1 MRNALTI
8 LKKDPRFASL
18 LPYDRLR
25 ELGIEYISK
34 LSGNIWTDHNIHD
47 PGITILEILCYALTD
62 LGYRTR
68 LDFED
73 IVAPS
78 AGIGLEDNFFTP
90 EQILTCNPLTISDLR
105 KMLIDIEGVRNAWL
119 VPADEQ
125 ETPLFTG
132 CSPESLGY
140 SPRDLP
146 PLDCEEHLVTL
157 KEVKRE
163 VVLNGLYKVY
173 LDIDPILG
181 RQADACGEE
190 GAQAAAILREVNT
203 RLHRHRNLCEDYLE
217 ICVLK
222 DEEIGVCAD
231 LELKPD
237 ANPDE
242 VLGRVYE
249 VVEAFLSPRLPFYS
263 LPEMIAKGK
272 SLEEIFEGRPYTPS
286 YSPTE
291 ARHSHGFV
299 DMEELEKQELPSTL
313 FASDFYRIIMQ
324 VEGVRAIKSLSL
336 RNFLAGNPQTKGE
349 DWVLHLSNGHRPI
362 FSPERSAFNF
372 FKGVLR
378 LPIGNKTGVI
388 ERFRK
393 RLSDFRKS
401 KFPASRLDLS
411 IPYGQF
417 RADLPDYFSIQNEF
431 PLTYRIGKGQMPD
444 SATVERKVQAL
455 QLQGYLTFFDQL
467 LANYLYQLANIRKLF
482 SISQPGSGG
491 RATYFS
497 QSVDSMPEAHRIFRY
512 YRDQNSPPPTNQPLA
527 EAVKPYAHP
536 AERDFALR
544 QLATLFK
551 NANSGEDASLIEI
564 DESNGSYSFVIN
576 GSGGQPM
583 LRSVQQYPA
592 EREARNAAQT
602 VLFLGIFEQSYR
614 KINWPGTGTY
624 TFQIVDAPPG
634 YQEFLV
640 SIGES
645 EALYLRRRDQF
656 LSHLLARFGEQF
668 TEYVLLMYALNQK
681 EVDGDKV
688 IEDKSRFLSNYPAI
702 SRNRGKA
709 FDYTWK
715 DRIWDSSENI
725 SGIEQRVAGLMGL
738 ENWER
743 RYLNNFEVVLRD
755 QECVLY
761 IQDHRGAV
769 ILETLDSFND
779 IECGD
784 APPGPCEELC
794 LEQAKIKLQSLL
806 CDPRAYHPVDCETER
821 IYGLELIDDQGV
833 PFARFLKSFGT
844 EALRD
849 AYLSC
854 ILGFFCE
861 PENIV
866 ADTPKIGEGQYGF
879 RFLNERGE
887 TLLDSAGGYTSA
899 SEASKAAAILEDHAR
914 HPAKKLY
921 FFDNPNSLKNGFG
934 IKVSNKGLLNAQG
947 GITAVYPE
955 VFEEKD
961 TRDTRKQS
969 VKNYFN
975 ALLPLSAGIILKL
988 VSAEEG
994 FYFFLT
1000 ADDDETVYFKSSKSY
1015 PTEREACMAWIEFVP
1030 LARVEENYTDLTGNY
1045 AGGPHSFGVAKT
1057 YPDGTTEEVAFHP
1070 TGYTSLEKRSLR
1082 KKEVFEYV
1090 SAKKLGYD
1098 IHQSPTLYGW
1108 AFLEQETGDQ
1118 LLESI
1123 HRFKTEADARDAW
1136 TWFLAKGLREENYLI
1151 EPQAEGGFRILIFQE
1166 EDLPIAR
1173 SPVFEEWEESQAALD
1188 RLLSLLAEEA
1198 PPYQILQHAGK
1209 FYFVV
1214 HDQIGEASLI
1224 GQILYPTA
1232 QDAECAF
1239 YHFAYIAAVKA
1250 NYREVIEAGTCL
1262 YGFEVFENEV
1272 VLATHPHFYLEGQKN
1287 EIQKN
1292 LIDHIKANYLH
1303 FELADLP
1310 DSWHYE
1316 IWWQS
1321 CEGPCEP
1328 VLVEIGEHQTALAAK
1343 EAAQELLNHCKN
1355 LAIEPIQEADGYTF
1369 AVFLQGIAKARHPN
1383 FYATEAH
1390 RGKIMADAKTYLD
1403 FYRKLMHD
1411 EEYLIKKRARW
1422 KVCGEVGDDPA
1433 LFSAFRLT
1441 KTKQFLALHPRT
1453 YHSREERDQAKKDLL
1468 AAAKCGLLHYSELC
1482 LQGDRPVRKIGDKF
1496 HYELWS
1502 HHPESR
1508 LLWRSI
1514 EAYESREDAMEA
1526 FQANWMKILQSSQK
1540 EGNYQD
1546 PSAEFPYVRLL
1557 LNEQPSVFIPG
1568 SFPDA
1573 EAIFQA
1579 VQDRILFAGS
1589 YPVYAKGKGYAFRL
1603 VGEDGTTVLWE
1614 SAQTYGTLEE
1624 AWAQFRNFKALL
1636 KNSAHYRCIDIP
1648 DACLFRI
1655 GIQEILLEGATTY
1668 LDKFIAQT
1676 HAISGKTF
1684 PSKEEALAGLSE
1696 ARKISSKITYSKVG
1710 SAVVPVKLADG
1721 TSGYQ
1726 YQLIGKDPLKT
1737 ILWQS
1742 AAVFSSRPEA
1752 RKAYEEQY
1760 LGILDAGAGETAYQ
1774 LDKDIPTGRDQVFL
1788 VDENNAK
1795 LAFIPD
1801 DALPPGDLIQQ
1812 HLEFANRFPIRKIA
1826 DGSYIFRLEDPE
1838 NPGENYWQS
1847 PVSYRTY
1854 AQAERAFQEFR
1865 RFLGVEKAYC
1875 AVPGETP
1882 GEYRLVLQKLWLASD
1897 LEEPLAPDTQYEI
1910 CPVTGSPPYVELGG
1924 MEVKVSEICDPKND
1938 DPKLRYIS
1946 PAAWNKGLQNFL
1958 IYAIDEE
1965 LFYPYQDVQDC
1976 CCHSFRVVTDKY
1988 RVARNPRESHTPAE
2002 REQLRNWLYQYSLCH
2017 KDPIVEVP
2025 PAKVMA
2031 KDGKCYYY
2039 LEGEGKKLWRSYL
2052 GYETRPQA
2060 EKAFAEEVVSLF
2072 GFAREL
2078 DFYQLIK
2085 HNADGATCYQIG
2097 LTDRNNVLIAVSPQ
2111 FFTTPDE
2118 WNTAILERIMYAR
2131 RYPFY
2136 QYKGKFG
2143 FQCFSMVNL
2152 PDFTVPADPGDCHP
2166 EIVPEPKKDC
2176 PSVVG
2181 LINPDLRGEVI
2192 WESIYEYDTLN
2203 DAKCVFEAFHKEL
2216 LSDLDNY
2223 QRIQFEDCNLFGIEI
2238 THPNEVLATHPRC
2251 YATRREV
2258 MSAIERTRRCIN
2270 AEGFH
2275 LVEHLLLRPKEGISD
2290 DYTLQFYNLEPV
2302 SDCDDPLLSEVPY
2315 LLVNRQFS
2323 SQDGALGAMAEFKKV
2338 VLEKLE
2344 TFAGQTAGQAYTG
2357 LRTFLI
2363 QAGMPPVSV
2372 DPFLSIVAG
2381 LPMPP
2386 AGDDLLADIPP
2397 VENMQA
2403 NLEELGFL
2411 FNPADDIDPDLIMP
2425 NCPDCCHAEA
2435 LPAGEASADA
2445 CQDPKALLKSRIASC
2460 GGEKPEAEA
2469 KAPVEWYIPGADP
2482 YSFWTTVVLPY
2493 WPERFQNI
2501 NFRRFFEDTLR
2512 REFPAHIA
2520 IRICW
2525 LDPRQMIQFERFYRD
2540 WLEALSGQENCN
2552 IKQAQACLIKFLF
2565 DMKTVYPPA
2574 RLQRDG
2580 CTSGSGEPNAV
2591 LLDYTQLG

>member
-8 LKKDPRFASL
+8 LKEDKRFASL

-25 ELGIEYISK
+25 ELGIEYISN

-68 LDFED
+68 LDFEE

-78 AGIGLEDNFFTP
+78 PGTGLEDNFFTP

-119 VPADEQ
+119 VPASEQ
-125 ETPLFTG
+125 EVPLFTG

-140 SPRDLP
+140 SRRDLK
-146 PLDCEEHLVTL
+146 PLACGEDLVTI
-157 KEVKRE
+157 EEMNRE

-181 RQADACGEE
+181 RQADACEEE
-190 GAQAAAILREVNT
+190 GARVSAILREVNN

-242 VLGRVYE
+242 VLGRIYDVIE
-249 VVEAFLSPRLPFYS
+249 TFLSPRLPFYS
-263 LPEMIAKGK
+263 LPEMIAKGR
-272 SLEEIFEGRPYTPS
+272 SLEEIFEGRPYTPA
-286 YSPTE
+286 YSPAE

-299 DMEELEKQELPSTL
+299 DMEELEKQQLPTTL

-336 RNFLAGNPQTKGE
+336 RNFLAGNPQTLGE
-349 DWVLHLSNGHRPI
+349 DWVLHLSAGHRPL
-362 FSPERSAFNF
+362 FAPERSAFNF
-372 FKGVLR
+372 YKGVLR
-378 LPIGNKTGVI
+378 LPTTNKTGVI

-401 KFPASRLDLS
+401 KYPASRLDLS

-417 RADLPDYFSIQNEF
+417 RADLPDYYSVQNEF

-444 SATVERKVQAL
+444 SASVERKVQAL
-455 QLQGYLTFFDQL
+455 QLQGYLAFFDQL
-467 LANYLYQLANIRKLF
+467 LANYLCQLANIRKLF
-482 SISQPGSGG
+482 SISQPGTGG

-512 YRDQNSPPPTNQPLA
+512 YRDQNSPPPTNETLA
-527 EAVKPYAHP
+527 EAVISYTHP
-536 AERDFALR
+536 AERDFALQ

-551 NANSGEDASLIEI
+551 NANSGEDASLIGI
-564 DESNGSYSFVIN
+564 GESNGSYHFVIN

-583 LRSVQQYPA
+583 LRSVKQYPA

-614 KINWPGTGTY
+614 KINWPGIGTY
-624 TFQIVDAPPG
+624 TFQIADNPPG

-681 EVDGDKV
+681 EIDRDKV

-702 SRNRGKA
+702 SRNRGKG

-755 QECVLY
+755 QECVLF
-761 IQDHRGAV
+761 IQDHRGTV
-769 ILETLDSFND
+769 ILETLGSFKNN
-779 IECGD
+779 ECSD
-784 APPGPCEELC
+784 PPQEPCEELC
-794 LEQAKIKLQSLL
+794 LEQAKNKLQSLL

-821 IYGLELIDDQGV
+821 IYGLELIDDHGV
-833 PFARFLKSFGT
+833 PFAKFLRSFGT
-844 EALRD
+844 KALRD

-866 ADTPKIGEGQYGF
+866 VVTPKTGEDRYGF
-879 RFLNERGE
+879 RLLNEKGE
-887 TLLDSAGGYTSA
+887 TLLDSIDGYASA
-899 SEASKAAAILEDHAR
+899 SEAAKAAAILEDHAR

-921 FFDNPNSLKNGFG
+921 FFDSPNSLKNGFG
-934 IKVSNKGLLNAQG
+934 IKAGNKGQLNAEG

-955 VFEEKD
+955 VFDEKD

-969 VKNYFN
+969 IKNYLN
-975 ALLPLSAGIILKL
+975 ALLPLSAGINLKL

-1000 ADDDETVYFKSSKSY
+1000 ADDDETVYLKSSKSY
-1015 PTEREACMAWIEFVP
+1015 PTEREACMAWIDFVP

-1045 AGGPHSFGVAKT
+1045 AGGPHSFGVIKIH
-1057 YPDGTTEEVAFHP
+1057 PDGTTEEVAFHP
-1070 TGYTSLEKRSLR
+1070 AGYTSREKRSLR
-1082 KKEVFEYV
+1082 KKEIFGYIKG
-1090 SAKKLGYD
+1090 KKLGYD
-1098 IHQSPTLYGW
+1098 ILQSPPLYSW
-1108 AFLEQETGDQ
+1108 AFFEGLAGGL
-1118 LLESI
+1118 LLEGI

-1173 SPVFEEWEESQAALD
+1173 SPVYEEWEESQAARD
-1188 RLLSLLAEEA
+1188 QLLNLLAEDA
-1198 PPYQILQHAGK
+1198 PLYQIRQHAGQ
-1209 FYFVV
+1209 FNFVV
-1214 HDQIGEASLI
+1214 HSQHGETSLI

-1232 QDAECAF
+1232 EDAECAF
-1239 YHFAYIAAVKA
+1239 YHFANKAAVKA
-1250 NYREVIEAGTCL
+1250 NYREVVAAGTCL
-1262 YGFEVFENEV
+1262 YSFEVVENDL
-1272 VLATHPHFYLEGQKN
+1272 VLATHPHFYPEGQKN
-1287 EIQKN
+1287 KVQEEFIA
-1292 LIDHIKANYLH
+1292 HVKANYLH

-1321 CEGPCEP
+1321 CEGACEP
-1328 VLVEIGEHQTALAAK
+1328 LLVEIGEHETALAAK
-1343 EAAQELLNHCKN
+1343 EAAQELLNHCEE
-1355 LAIEPIQEADGYTF
+1355 LVPESIQEEEGYTF
-1369 AVFLQGIAKARHPN
+1369 VVMLGETAKARHPN
-1383 FYATEAH
+1383 FYATDILND
-1390 RGKIMADAKTYLD
+1390 KVMADAAAYLD
-1403 FYRKLMHD
+1403 FYCRLMHD
-1411 EEYLIKKRARW
+1411 KEELIKKRDRW
-1422 KVCGEVGDDPA
+1422 QVCGEMGDEPA

-1441 KTKQFLALHPRT
+1441 KTKQLLALHTRT
-1453 YHSREERDQAKKDLL
+1453 YHSREERDQVKKDLL
-1468 AAAKCGLLHYSELC
+1468 AAAKCGLLQYTELC
-1482 LQGDRPVRKIGDKF
+1482 LLGDRPVRKIDKKF

-1514 EAYESREDAMEA
+1514 EGYGSREDAMEA
-1526 FQANWMKILQSSQK
+1526 FQTNWMKILQSSQK
-1540 EGNYQD
+1540 AGNYQN
-1546 PSAEFPYVRLL
+1546 PSAEFPYVHLL
-1557 LNEQPSVFIPG
+1557 LSGEPTVFIPG

-1579 VQDRILFAGS
+1579 IQERILFAGS
-1589 YPVYAKGKGYAFRL
+1589 YPVYPKGKAYAFRL
-1603 VGEDGTTVLWE
+1603 VGENGTTVLWE
-1614 SAQTYGTLEE
+1614 SAQTFGTLEE

-1636 KNSAHYRCIDIP
+1636 KAGPHYRCIDIP
-1648 DACLFRI
+1648 EACLFRI

-1668 LDKFIAQT
+1668 FDKFIAQT

-1684 PSKEEALAGLSE
+1684 TSREEALIGLSE
-1696 ARKISSKITYSKVG
+1696 ARKISSKIPYSKVG
-1710 SAVVPVKLADG
+1710 SAVVPVKLPDG

-1726 YQLIGKDPLKT
+1726 YQLVGKGPLKT

-1742 AAVFSSRPEA
+1742 TAVFGSRQEA
-1752 RKAYEEQY
+1752 RTAFEEQY
-1760 LGILDAGAGETAYQ
+1760 LAILHAGSGEMAYQ
-1774 LDKDIPTGRDQVFL
+1774 LDKDIPTGRDQIFL
-1788 VDENNAK
+1788 VDANNAK
-1795 LAFIPD
+1795 QAFIPD
-1801 DALPPGDLIQQ
+1801 ATLPPADLIRQRI
-1812 HLEFANRFPIRKIA
+1812 EFANLFPIRKTA
-1826 DGSYIFRLEDPE
+1826 EGRYIYRLEDPE

-1865 RFLGVEKAYC
+1865 RYLGVEKAYC

-1882 GEYRLVLQKLWLASD
+1882 GEYRLVVQKLWLAGD

-1910 CPVTGSPPYVELGG
+1910 CPVTGSPPYVEIEG
-1924 MEVKVSEICDPKND
+1924 MEVKVSEICDPKNE

-1988 RVARNPRESHTPAE
+1988 RVARNPRESQTPAE

-2017 KDPIVEVP
+2017 KDPILELP
-2025 PAKVMA
+2025 SAKVMA
-2031 KDGKCYYY
+2031 REGKCYYY
-2039 LEGEGKKLWRSYL
+2039 LEDEGKKMWRSYQ
-2052 GYETRPQA
+2052 GYETKPQA
-2060 EKAFAEEVVSLF
+2060 EKAFAGEVISLF
-2072 GFAREL
+2072 GYAREL
-2078 DFYQLIK
+2078 DFYQLIR
-2085 HNADGATCYQIG
+2085 HNAGGNPCYQIG

-2111 FFTTPDE
+2111 FFTQPAE
-2118 WNTAILERIMYAR
+2118 WNAAILERILFAR
-2131 RYPFY
+2131 RFPFY

-2143 FQCFSMVNL
+2143 FQCFSMENL
-2152 PDFTVPADPGDCHP
+2152 PDFTVPADTSDCYP
-2166 EIVPEPKKDC
+2166 EIEPEPENDC
-2176 PSVVG
+2176 PPAIGQIDVDVK
-2181 LINPDLRGEVI
+2181 GEVI
-2192 WESIYEYDTLN
+2192 WESIYEYDTLEE
-2203 DAKCVFEAFHKEL
+2203 AMCVFEVFYEKL
-2216 LSDLDNY
+2216 LGDLDNY
-2223 QRIQFEDCNLFGIEI
+2223 QRIQFEDCNLFGIEV
-2238 THPNEVLATHPRC
+2238 THPGEVLATHPRC
-2251 YATRREV
+2251 YPTRKEV

-2302 SDCDDPLLSEVPY
+2302 SPCDDPLMTKVPY
-2315 LLVNRQFS
+2315 LLVNRQYAD
-2323 SQDGALGAMAEFKKV
+2323 QDSAFAAMAEFKTV
-2338 VLEKLE
+2338 VLDKLV
-2344 TFAGQTAGQAYTG
+2344 TFAGQTTGPAYPV

-2363 QAGMPPVSV
+2363 QTGMPPASI
-2372 DPFLSIVAG
+2372 DPFLSIVTG

-2386 AGDDLLADIPP
+2386 AADDLSVEMPP

-2460 GGEKPEAEA
+2460 SGEKPEAEA

-2552 IKQAQACLIKFLF
+2552 LKQAQACLIKFLF